1 MPNPPQEATKQDAH
15 EARHAPA
22 AHNPHDVGAHDAHDL
37 SAHED
42 HPGWRAYLNTH
53 MLICVFLGFTSGLPL
68 FTLVY
73 LVQAWLRSE
82 GVNLKEIGLFAL
94 IQFPYTWK
102 FVWAPLMDRYVPRLP
117 GWKPGRRRG
126 WMLVTQILVA
136 GAIATL
142 GFVSPK
148 ESIWTVAA
156 LTALVAF
163 FGASQ
168 DISVDAYR
176 RELLKDTEQGLGNA
190 VHVNAYKIAALVPGS
205 LALILSDHL
214 PWSTVF
220 VVTAAFM
227 IPGMI
232 LSLVVTEPEIH
243 GAPPKNLREAI
254 VQPFAEFVNRDGLA
268 AALFVLAFIFL
279 YKLGDT
285 MATTLSTSFFLD
297 IGYSRTEIG
306 VIAKMTAFG
315 ASLAGGILGGIAL
328 VKIGIGR
335 GLWIFGFL
343 QMISTLGF
351 AWLAQLGPGS
361 PSLAAIYD
369 VVVAVS
375 HGVTQIASVFGAHTQ
390 LTLDPRAVALALVYG
405 FETFATGLT
414 LAAFTAYIAS
424 TTDPRYTATQFALF
438 TSLASIPRTLAS
450 AASGY
455 VVAKIGWFDYF
466 VVCTLLAVP
475 GMLLLIRIAPWR
487 NRS

>member
-1 MPNPPQEATKQDAH
+1 MSNPPHEAKALTAH
-15 EARHAPA
+15 EA
-22 AHNPHDVGAHDAHDL
+22 
-37 SAHED
+37 
-42 HPGWRAYLNTH
+42 HPGWRAFLNAR

-117 GWKPGRRRG
+117 GWRPGRRRG

-142 GFVSPK
+142 GFVSPR

-168 DISVDAYR
+168 DIAIDAYR
-176 RELLKDTEQGLGNA
+176 RELLRDTEQGLGNA

-214 PWSTVF
+214 PWTTVF
-220 VVTAAFM
+220 AVTAAFM
-227 IPGMI
+227 LPGMVMT
-232 LSLVVTEPEIH
+232 LVVREPEVH
-243 GAPPKNLREAI
+243 GVPPKNLRAAI
-254 VQPFAEFVNRDGLA
+254 VEPFREFVLRDGWRG
-268 AALFVLAFIFL
+268 ALFVLGFIFL

-297 IGYSRTEIG
+297 IGFTRTQIG
-306 VIAKMTAFG
+306 VIAKTTAFG
-315 ASLAGGILGGIAL
+315 ASLAGGIIGGIWL
-328 VKIGIGR
+328 MRIGIGR
-335 GLWIFGFL
+335 GLWIFGGL
-343 QMISTLGF
+343 QMVSTLGF
-351 AWLAQLGPGS
+351 AWLAQVGPTS
-361 PSLAAIYD
+361 PAL
-369 VVVAVS
+369 VAVY
-375 HGVTQIASVFGAHTQ
+375 GFAASAGAG
-390 LTLDPRAVALALVYG
+390 LTKLLALVGIGWTVSFDPMSVALALVYG
-405 FETFATGLT
+405 FETFSTGLT

-438 TSLASIPRTLAS
+438 TSLASVPRTLAS

-455 VVAKIGWFDYF
+455 LVAQFGWFEYF
-466 VVCTLLAVP
+466 IACTVLAVP
-475 GMLLLIRIAPWR
+475 GMLLLFRIAPWR
-487 NRS
+487 TQS

>member
-1 MPNPPQEATKQDAH
+1 MPNPPHEVPALTAH
-15 EARHAPA
+15 E
-22 AHNPHDVGAHDAHDL
+22 
-37 SAHED
+37 E

-102 FVWAPLMDRYVPRLP
+102 FLWAPLMDRYVPRLP
-117 GWKPGRRRG
+117 GWRPGRRRG
-126 WMLVTQILVA
+126 WMLVTQVLVA

-142 GFVSPK
+142 GFVSPR

-168 DISVDAYR
+168 DISIDAYR
-176 RELLKDTEQGLGNA
+176 RELLTDTQQGLGNA

-214 PWSTVF
+214 PWTTVF
-220 VVTAAFM
+220 IVTAAFM
-227 IPGMI
+227 LPGMVMT
-232 LSLVVTEPEIH
+232 LVVSEPEVH
-243 GAPPKNLREAI
+243 GAPPKNLRDA
-254 VQPFAEFVNRDGLA
+254 VLQPFTEFVNRDGWR

-297 IGYSRTEIG
+297 IGFTRTEIG
-306 VIAKMTAFG
+306 VIAKTTAFG
-315 ASLAGGILGGIAL
+315 ASLAGGIIGGVAL
-328 VKIGIGR
+328 MKIGIGR

-343 QMISTLGF
+343 QMVSTLGF
-351 AWLAQLGPGS
+351 AWLAQLGADS
-361 PSLAAIYD
+361 PSLAAIHD
-369 VVVAVS
+369 FVAACSGEVAKVAATV
-375 HGVTQIASVFGAHTQ
+375 GIDAT
-390 LTLDPRAVALALVYG
+390 LRLDPRALALALVYG

-438 TSLASIPRTLAS
+438 TSLAAVPRTLAS
-450 AASGY
+450 AASGF
-455 VVAKIGWFDYF
+455 VVARIGWFEYF
-466 VVCTLLAVP
+466 FVCTVLAVP

-487 NRS
+487 SRS

>member
-1 MPNPPQEATKQDAH
+1 MRQVNVNAH
-15 EARHAPA
+15 E
-22 AHNPHDVGAHDAHDL
+22 
-37 SAHED
+37 E
-42 HPGWRAYLNTH
+42 HPGWRAYLNTK

-117 GWKPGRRRG
+117 GWRPGRRRG

-156 LTALVAF
+156 LTTLVAF

-168 DISVDAYR
+168 DIAIDAYR
-176 RELLKDTEQGLGNA
+176 RELLSDTQQGLGNA

-227 IPGMI
+227 LPGMMMA
-232 LSLVVTEPEIH
+232 LVVSEPEVH
-243 GAPPKNLREAI
+243 GAPPKDLRAAI
-254 VQPFAEFVNRDGLA
+254 VEPFVEFVRRGGWRY
-268 AALFVLAFIFL
+268 ALLVLAFIFL

-315 ASLAGGILGGIAL
+315 ASLAGGLIGGVAL
-328 VKIGIGR
+328 MRIGIGR
-335 GLWIFGFL
+335 GLWIFGLL
-343 QMISTLGF
+343 QMVSTLGF

-361 PSLAAIYD
+361 PSLAVIYHGALALSH
-369 VVVAVS
+369 AVS
-375 HGVTQIASVFGAHTQ
+375 QLAAVFGASAQ
-390 LTLDPRAVALALVYG
+390 WTLDPRAVALALVYG

-424 TTDPRYTATQFALF
+424 TTDERYTATQFALF
-438 TSLASIPRTLAS
+438 TSLAAVPRTMAS

-455 VVAKIGWFDYF
+455 VVARIGWFDYF
-466 VVCTLLAVP
+466 IVCTALAVP
-475 GMLLLIRIAPWR
+475 GMLLLFRIAPWR
-487 NRS
+487 NRP

>member
-1 MPNPPQEATKQDAH
+1 MSNPPHEAPALNAH
-15 EARHAPA
+15 EEHT
-22 AHNPHDVGAHDAHDL
+22 
-37 SAHED
+37 
-42 HPGWRAYLNTH
+42 GWRAFLNTR

-102 FVWAPLMDRYVPRLP
+102 FVWAPLMDRFVPRLP
-117 GWKPGRRRG
+117 GWRPGRRRG

-136 GAIATL
+136 GAIASL
-142 GFVSPK
+142 GIVSPRD
-148 ESIWTVAA
+148 SIWSVAA

-168 DISVDAYR
+168 DIVIDAYR
-176 RELLKDTEQGLGNA
+176 RELLHDTEQGLGNA

-214 PWSTVF
+214 PWATVF
-220 VVTAAFM
+220 AFTAAFM
-227 IPGMI
+227 LPGMI
-232 LSLVVTEPEIH
+232 MTLVVREPEVH
-243 GAPPKNLREAI
+243 GAPPKNLREA
-254 VQPFAEFVNRDGLA
+254 VVEPFREFILRDGWLG
-268 AALFVLAFIFL
+268 ALFVLGFIFL
-279 YKLGDT
+279 YKLGDV

-297 IGYSRTEIG
+297 IGFSRTEIG
-306 VIAKMTAFG
+306 VIAKTTAFG
-315 ASLAGGILGGIAL
+315 ASLAGGIIGGIWL
-328 VKIGIGR
+328 MKIGIGR

-343 QMISTLGF
+343 QMVSTLGF
-351 AWLAQLGPGS
+351 AWLAQFGHGAPDA
-361 PSLAAIYD
+361 PMYH
-369 VVVAVS
+369 VVAS
-375 HGVTQIASVFGAHTQ
+375 ISQTVTQLMSSLGTNWSVQ
-390 LTLDPRAVALALVYG
+390 LDPKLFALAIVYG

-438 TSLASIPRTLAS
+438 TSLASVPRTLAS

-455 VVAKIGWFDYF
+455 VVAQFGWFHYF
-466 VVCTLLAVP
+466 IACTLLAVP
-475 GMLLLIRIAPWR
+475 GMLLLFRIAPWR
-487 NRS
+487 RPS

>member
-1 MPNPPQEATKQDAH
+1 MPNPPH
-15 EARHAPA
+15 EAPSRIDHLA
-22 AHNPHDVGAHDAHDL
+22 
-37 SAHED
+37 AHED
-42 HPGWRAYLNTH
+42 RPGWRAYLNTH

-117 GWKPGRRRG
+117 GWRPGRRRG

-136 GAIATL
+136 GAIAML

-148 ESIWTVAA
+148 DSIWTVAA
-156 LTALVAF
+156 LTTLVAF

-168 DISVDAYR
+168 DIAIDAYR
-176 RELLKDTEQGLGNA
+176 RELLTDTQQGLGNA

-232 LSLVVTEPEIH
+232 MSLVVSEPEVH
-243 GAPPKNLREAI
+243 GAPPKNLSEAI
-254 VQPFAEFVNRDGLA
+254 IRPFAEFVQRDGWTG
-268 AALFVLAFIFL
+268 ALFVLAFIFL

-297 IGYSRTEIG
+297 IGYTRTEIG

-315 ASLAGGILGGIAL
+315 ASLAGGIIGGVAL

-335 GLWIFGFL
+335 GLWIFGLL
-343 QMISTLGF
+343 QIVSTLGF

-361 PSLAAIYD
+361 ASLATIYD
-369 VVVAVS
+369 GALAVS
-375 HGVTQIASVFGAHTQ
+375 HAVAQAASALGLQAHFV
-390 LTLDPRAVALALVYG
+390 LDPRAVALALVYG

-438 TSLASIPRTLAS
+438 TSLASVPRTLAS

-466 VVCTLLAVP
+466 IVCTALAVP
-475 GMLLLIRIAPWR
+475 GMLLLVRIAPWR
-487 NRS
+487 IRT